1 MPTYKMTIEYD
12 GTEFVGWQTQ
22 HNGRSVQ
29 RVIEEALHSITQ
41 EDIRIVGAGRTD
53 SGVHARGQVASFTVP
68 LFFEL
73 EKLRKSLNALLPDD
87 VVIHSIEEVDAQFHA
102 RYSAKARVYE
112 YTIVRK
118 PIAIG
123 RLYAWE
129 LFYILNIALL
139 NECATFLV
147 GNHDF
152 RSFCK
157 KDSPMKD
164 YHCTVFSAEWNEEGN
179 YLRFRI
185 CANRFLH
192 GMVRALVG
200 TMIDVAR
207 GYFTLEEF
215 CSLVDSQQPGTK
227 RMLFAPAKGLCL
239 VEVLY

>member
-1 MPTYKMTIEYD
+1 MPTYKMTMEYD

-22 HNGRSVQ
+22 NNGRSVQ
-29 RVIEEALHSITQ
+29 KVIEEALHTITQ
-41 EDIRIVGAGRTD
+41 QEIRIVGAGRTD
-53 SGVHARGQVASFTVP
+53 SGVHAKGQVASFTTTVS
-68 LFFEL
+68 LEL
-73 EKLRKSLNALLPDD
+73 EKLQKSLNALLPED
-87 VVIHSIEEVDAQFHA
+87 VVVHSIEEVDASFHA
-102 RYSAKARVYE
+102 RYSARARVYE

-129 LFYILNIALL
+129 LFYILNIDLL
-139 NECATFLV
+139 KQCVTFLV

-157 KDSPMKD
+157 KDTPMKD
-164 YHCTVFSAEWNEEGN
+164 YRCTVFGAQWNEDGD

-207 GYFTLEEF
+207 GYYTVDDFLTLLQ
-215 CSLVDSQQPGTK
+215 SHQQGTK
-227 RMLFAPAKGLCL
+227 RVLFAPAKGLCL
-239 VEVLY
+239 VEVQY